1 MSTIRSRSP
10 KGVGVMRRFFVR
22 SRGDSPFQ
30 RTLIHIAL
38 IIACVIAVYPALRI
52 LTVSLRPLNILM
64 STSLAIIPQGATL
77 KNFATVFAQTDF
89 VRWIW
94 NSLIITLSTAIVGV
108 IIASTSAYAFSRWSF
123 PGRTGA
129 LVFLLATQ
137 MIPAAMLM
145 IPLYILS
152 ARLGIINSWRGLV
165 IAYSVQAVPFSIWI
179 LKGYYDTVPYELEQ
193 AAMID
198 GASRMGS
205 FYRII
210 LPLSTP
216 ALAIVF
222 LFNFM
227 QAWNDFLLA
236 RIMLQKSELLT
247 WPLGLQTMQ
256 GQFQT
261 QWGNFSAAALMI
273 SIPVMIL
280 FFFSSRWLVS
290 GLTLGSVKG

>member
-1 MSTIRSRSP
+1 MH
-10 KGVGVMRRFFVR
+10 KAFRRFFYR
-22 SRGDSPFQ
+22 SRGDSPFK

-38 IIACVIAVYPALRI
+38 IIACVISIYPALRI
-52 LTVSLRPLNILM
+52 VTVSLRPLNILM
-64 STSLAIIPQGATL
+64 STSLAIIPHGATL
-77 KNFATVFAQTDF
+77 NNYKTVFTNTDF
-89 VRWIW
+89 LIWLW
-94 NSLIITLSTAIVGV
+94 NSLIITLSTATIGV
-108 IIASTSAYAFSRWSF
+108 ILASTSAYAFSRWSF
-123 PGRTGA
+123 PGRSAG
-129 LVFLLATQ
+129 LIFLLSTQ

-152 ARLGIINSWRGLV
+152 AKIGIINTWRGLV
-165 IAYSVQAVPFSIWI
+165 IAYSVQAIPFSIWI
-179 LKGYYDTVPYELEQ
+179 LKGYYDTIPYELEQ

-198 GASRMGS
+198 GASRMSS

-210 LPLSTP
+210 LPLSAP

-236 RIMLQKSELLT
+236 RIMLQRKDLLT